1 VAFKPGELSCG
12 YEKNFAAVL
21 LVITVGYAQGVT
33 NHPSRSD
40 YCPAEY
46 PFEYFDRVNGF
57 RICLPATATKHKAT
71 DYAAGSIRFRGFAVP
86 GKTNLESKQLLI
98 VAGDYDL
105 LPNWTP
111 FGKFSANG
119 VRFTRATFK
128 EGSAGHSDLH
138 VVYTWKHRKNAV
150 HFDFV
155 FHSVNIA
162 NFNPDNRPVEYD
174 RAAQIKLTERMMRT
188 FKPL

>member
-1 VAFKPGELSCG
+1 
-12 YEKNFAAVL
+12 
-21 LVITVGYAQGVT
+21 
-33 NHPSRSD
+33 
-40 YCPAEY
+40 
-46 PFEYFDRVNGF
+46 
-57 RICLPATATKHKAT
+57 
-71 DYAAGSIRFRGFAVP
+71 
-86 GKTNLESKQLLI
+86 LESKQLLI
-98 VAGDYDL
+98 VAGDYVL

-111 FGKFSANG
+111 FGKLSANG
-119 VRFTRATFK
+119 VMFTRATFE

-150 HFDFV
+150 YFDFM

-162 NFNPDNRPVEYD
+162 NFNPDIRPVEYD